1 MGTPRAVGGQ
11 AELCT
16 PRGGAAAGGGGVWQP
31 GELACALACCV
42 GAQPGYNPLA
52 PLRQESLHCPP
63 WLPSAVCLSVCPSV
77 TSGSAHLFPV
87 VSQLLT
93 VNSWLPWD
101 LMMSRER
108 EGHPGARAHARVV
121 RAVMPRSRATRVGAH
136 PFLPLPLHSVE
147 LASQPVP
154 KSRPAVPA
162 TVSPL
167 LTMGPRSLPPRRAAC
182 PCLPPHHTAWIGGAS
197 TMTPASSGE
206 AVALGPWDRAWC
218 PPGSQQ
224 ASSHSTSVS

>member
-1 MGTPRAVGGQ
+1 MFGSLGSWRA
-11 AELCT
+11 
-16 PRGGAAAGGGGVWQP
+16 
-31 GELACALACCV
+31 
-42 GAQPGYNPLA
+42 
-52 PLRQESLHCPP
+52 P
-63 WLPSAVCLSVCPSV
+63 WLAASEPSLVIIRWHLCGKKGFIARRGSPQPSVCLSVCPSV